1 MELKNVFAG
10 YNGIDV
16 VKDISLN
23 LKKASNLCILGPNG
37 CGKTT
42 LLKAIAGIIPSRGH
56 ILIGDRNIKDMKRH
70 EIAKKIA
77 FMKQISNVYFSYSVF
92 ETVLL
97 GRYLYMKK
105 GIFKEPSKEDI
116 NYAEESLR
124 TVGMLDLRDKQINTL
139 SGGQLQRVFLARSL
153 AQNPSVILL
162 DEPTN
167 HLDLRYQKELIDH
180 LKEWS
185 REEGHSVIGV
195 FHDINLALE
204 LADDVMVMEDGRS
217 AGMGSPEEIIKSNIL
232 DQVYQMDIAE
242 YMLDTFK
249 QWDRLNDDNISKK
262 RRMVG

>member
-10 YNGIDV
+10 YNGVDV

-23 LKKASNLCILGPNG
+23 LNQASNLCILGPNG

-42 LLKAIAGIIPSRGH
+42 LLKAIAGIIPIRGH
-56 ILIGDRNIKDMKRH
+56 ISIGGVNIKDMKRH
-70 EIAKKIA
+70 EIAGKIA
-77 FMKQISNVYFSYSVF
+77 FMKQISNVYFSYTVF

-97 GRYLYMKK
+97 GRYLYMKNNL
-105 GIFKEPSKEDI
+105 FKKPSKEDI

-124 TVGMLDLRDKQINTL
+124 AVGMLDLREKQINTL
-139 SGGQLQRVFLARSL
+139 SGGQLQRVFLARTL

-167 HLDLRYQKELIDH
+167 HLDLRYQIELIDY

-185 REEGHSVIGV
+185 KEEGHSVIGV

-204 LADDVMVMEDGRS
+204 LADNILVMDNGKS
-217 AGMGSPEEIIKSNIL
+217 AGLGSPEDIIRSNVL
-232 DQVYQMDIAE
+232 NKVYDMDIVE
-242 YMLDTFK
+242 YMVDSYR
-249 QWDRLNDDNISKK
+249 QWDRFNTKNIKK
-262 RRMVG
+262 QRSMVG